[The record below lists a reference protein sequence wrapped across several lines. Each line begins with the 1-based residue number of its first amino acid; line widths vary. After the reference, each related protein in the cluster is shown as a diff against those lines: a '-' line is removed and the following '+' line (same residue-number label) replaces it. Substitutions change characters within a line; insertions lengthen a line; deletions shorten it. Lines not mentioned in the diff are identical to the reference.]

1 MKRLLLLLCVALMSA
16 ASASAAAPR
25 PNIVIILAD
34 DLGYGDLG
42 CYGHPSIRTPNLDRM
57 AHEGLRFT
65 DFYATAEVC
74 TPSRTALLTGR
85 YPVRSGMAHNEY
97 RVLRRISTG
106 GLPAEEVTLAERLKD
121 AGYRT
126 GIVGKWH
133 LGMFSTDPR
142 HHPRQHGFDY
152 FFGLAQSNDMDPAP
166 GLPPRASGRL
176 EQNPKWWN
184 SPLYRN
190 EEVVEQPADQSTLTR
205 RYTDEAVKFIRDN
218 KSRPFFLYFA
228 HTFPHVPLF
237 ASKKFSG
244 GSSRGLYGDVVEE
257 LDASVGEVLETL
269 RKEGLATNTL
279 VFFTSDN
286 GPWLIQ
292 GRAGGSAGLLRDGKG
307 STWEGGMRVPGIA
320 WWPSRVAAGGVT
332 RELACN
338 MDLFNTCLKVAN
350 VDAPKDRPIDGFD
363 ISPVLFGKGASPRES
378 FLYYRGTNLYAAR
391 LGQFKAHFMTQPG
404 YGTNTPEIHKSP
416 LLFDLG
422 ADPGESFNVASNH
435 MDVIEKIQRLVEQ
448 HRTTITPVKNQLAD
462 PPAPKKAIT
471 PAPAAASTA
480 PVEKDL
486 LFIDNGIIRLGV
498 NTNWGAGIAWF
509 SNVRGPNLVNHHDT
523 GRLIQQSYYGAKDD
537 SLWNKQP
544 WRWNPVQ
551 GGDWKG
557 HPAKVLE
564 LRATANTL
572 YAKSQAKHWAAGDDL
587 PVIFEESIKLTGRL
601 AHARFKM
608 TYSGT
613 NAHPKITHEI
623 PAVFIAPQFDT
634 LVLYDGANAWKNDTL
649 HRSKPGWPNE
659 SRNITEHWAA
669 YVDEKNWGL
678 GVFVPVAN
686 KLTCYRYAAGED
698 ERKGACSYFAP
709 VTEFAITPGTK
720 FEYDV
725 WLTIGYA
732 DKIRERFQS
741 LAGALTLTQAQK

>member
-1 MKRLLLLLCVALMSA
+1 MQRSNMPYICRLLLISCVLCFPCFSFA
-16 ASASAAAPR
+16 A

-57 AHEGLRFT
+57 AREGMRFT
-65 DFYATAEVC
+65 DFYAAAEVC
-74 TPSRTALLTGR
+74 TPSRTSLLTGR
-85 YPVRSGMAHNEY
+85 YAVRSGMAHNEY

-106 GLPAEEVTLAERLKD
+106 GLPAEEIMLPQCLKE
-121 AGYRT
+121 AGYT
-126 GIVGKWH
+126 SALIGKWH
-133 LGMFSTDPR
+133 LGVFSIDPR

-152 FFGLAQSNDMDPAP
+152 FFGLPHSNDMDPNTN
-166 GLPPRASGRL
+166 LPARASARL
-176 EQNPKWWN
+176 DQNPKWWN

-190 EEVVEQPADQSTLTR
+190 EEIIERPADQSTLTR
-205 RYTDEAVKFIRDN
+205 RYTDEAVKFIHEN

-244 GSSRGLYGDVVEE
+244 QSPRGLYGDVVEE

-269 RKEGLATNTL
+269 RAEGLATNTF

-292 GRAGGSAGLLRDGKG
+292 DRAGGSAGLLRDGKG
-307 STWEGGMRVPGIA
+307 SIWEGGMRVPGIA
-320 WWPSRVAAGGVT
+320 WWPGRVPVGTVT

-338 MDLFNTCLKVAN
+338 MDLFTTCLKLAN
-350 VDAPKDRPIDGFD
+350 LEPPRDRPIDGLD

-391 LGQFKAHFMTQPG
+391 LGQFKAHFVTQPG
-404 YGTNTPEIHKSP
+404 YGTNPPAMTHAPP

-422 ADPGESFNVASNH
+422 IDPGESFNVASNH
-435 MDVIEKIQRLVEQ
+435 ADVIQKIQRLVEA
-448 HRTTITPVKNQLAD
+448 HRATVTPVKNQLAD
-462 PPAPKKAIT
+462 PPAPKRAT
-471 PAPAAASTA
+471 TAA
-480 PVEKDL
+480 VEQGL
-486 LFIDNGIIRLGV
+486 LFIDNGEIRLGV

-509 SNVRGPNLVNHHDT
+509 SNSRGRNLVNHWDT
-523 GRLIQQSYYGAKDD
+523 GRLIQQSYYGAKD
-537 SLWNKQP
+537 SSMWNEKP

-551 GGDWKG
+551 GGDWRG
-557 HPAKVLE
+557 NPARVLE
-564 LRATANTL
+564 LRSTSNTL
-572 YAKSQAKHWAAGDDL
+572 YAKSQAKHWASGEDL
-587 PVIFEESIKLTGRL
+587 PVIFEESIGLTGRL
-601 AHARFKM
+601 AYVRFKM
-608 TYSGT
+608 SYSGT

-623 PAVFIAPQFDT
+623 PAVFIAPEFDT
-634 LVLYDGANAWKNDTL
+634 LVLYDGTDAWQGDAL
-649 HRSKPGWPNE
+649 HRSKPAWPNE
-659 SRNITEHWAA
+659 SRKMTEHWAA

-678 GVFVPVAN
+678 GVLVPAAN
-686 KLTCYRYAAGED
+686 KLTCYRYAAGKD
-698 ERKGACSYFAP
+698 ETKGACSYFAP
-709 VTEFAITPGTK
+709 LTEFAITPGST

-732 DKIRERFQS
+732 DRIRERFERI
-741 LAGALTLTQAQK
+741 AKGAKP